1 MKGMFFSL
9 KFLPGG
15 GGGKLNCLAFT
26 SFARTSLNLY
36 EFQMETDIMGHPVLI
51 IEEFLTLAPSGSAHA
66 FLNKNKARI
75 GSDMASVH

>member
-9 KFLPGG
+9 KFLRG

-51 IEEFLTLAPSGSAHA
+51 I
-66 FLNKNKARI
+66 
-75 GSDMASVH
+75 

>member
-9 KFLPGG
+9 KFLREG

-51 IEEFLTLAPSGSAHA
+51 I
-66 FLNKNKARI
+66 
-75 GSDMASVH
+75 